1 MDPFNRLK
9 ADTYRLYGQ
18 YSLRHLFK
26 AVLTRRTFRVIFTI
40 RACQHIAQ
48 SKRLRFTLP
57 IFQALHR
64 LTAHSASMDISWRTK
79 IGGGVALTHGWGLVI
94 NEAATIGNN
103 VTILHGVTLGQKDK
117 ILKNGARITE
127 YPIIQDNV
135 WIGPNAII
143 VGGITIG
150 EGSRIAGGAFV
161 TEDIPAGSIVI
172 GNPAKIVKSDCL
184 PDTLNPAPI
193 L

>member
-1 MDPFNRLK
+1 MNAVKLLK

-18 YSLRHLFK
+18 YSLKYLIK
-26 AVLTRRTFRVIFTI
+26 ALVTRRTFRVIFTI
-40 RACQHIAQ
+40 RACQYIHQ
-48 SKRLRFTLP
+48 SKKLRFALP
-57 IFQALHR
+57 FFQAFHR
-64 LTAHSASMDISWRTK
+64 FTAHSATMDISWRTK
-79 IGGGVALTHGWGLVI
+79 IGGGIALLHGWGIVI
-94 NEAATIGNN
+94 NQEASIGNN
-103 VTILHGVTLGQKDK
+103 VTIFHGVTIGQKDK
-117 ILKNGARITE
+117 IQKNGTRITE

-161 TEDIPAGSIVI
+161 TENIPARSIVL
-172 GNPAKIVKSDCL
+172 GNPAQIVKSDCL
-184 PDTLNPAPI
+184 PDTLNAAPI